1 MSEDPRYGIGDL
13 ADLGGISRR
22 TVRYYV
28 QQELLPAPL
37 GVGRGNHYTR
47 RHLDQLLRVKAM
59 QEAGRT
65 LDEIREALNGR
76 PRRQELREVET
87 AERERPLERTLW
99 RRVTLAPGLE
109 LQVSGDLR
117 LPSPGKLH
125 ELAAWCRQ
133 HFVAVSQKE
142 REEESD
148 D

>member
-1 MSEDPRYGIGDL
+1 VSEDPRYGIGEL
-13 ADLGGISRR
+13 ADLGGVSRR

-28 QQELLPAPL
+28 QQELLPPPL

-47 RHLDQLLRVKAM
+47 RHLDQLLHVKAL

-65 LDEIREALNGR
+65 LDEIREVLNGG
-76 PRRQELREVET
+76 PRRLKLGDIGT
-87 AERERPLERTLW
+87 AGRDRTLERTLW
-99 RRVTLAPGLE
+99 RRVTLAAGLE

-117 LPSPGKLH
+117 LPSPGKLQ

-133 HFVAVSQKE
+133 HFVAVNQKE
-142 REEESD
+142 KEEESD